1 LPNSFESKKI
11 YLWKAKMKKLLVA
24 LSILITILVIAGCTS
39 QTTTVSPPSSTTTVT
54 TSQTPQQTTTT
65 APSPTTTT
73 PKYGGTLR
81 VITDRPP
88 TVLGWPPEIALGAV
102 TVLQSCLEPLLH
114 ATSSGEIQPWL
125 AESYQVADDLSSIT
139 FKLKKG
145 VKFHDGSDFN
155 AEAAKWNL
163 DNQIQAKKQPYWKS
177 VDQLDDYTI
186 RVNLTQWQN
195 SILSFFADEADSWMV
210 SPTAFKKNGIDYMR
224 NNPVGTGPF
233 KFVSFASDTGF
244 KTIKNPD
251 YWGKDS
257 QGNKLPYLEALEFI
271 FVLDPNTQL
280 SAMKTGLADTIGVEP
295 GKRTADLAGIGLKI
309 SSSLNA
315 NQILYPDTANPDSP
329 FSNQKVRE
337 AVEYAI
343 DREGLAKAFGY
354 GYWKAPYQIPAFDSS
369 TYNPNFNLDRKYD
382 LNKAKQLMA
391 EAGLSSG
398 FKITMVS
405 SPAGRN
411 NDANTALQS
420 NLAAIGIQ
428 AEIQVP
434 DQPTFSTIQTK
445 PIKKALIF
453 QGLSCAS
460 NLNTTIAQFFA
471 STSPRFPSWARTPE
485 FNKLVTASASS
496 PKPDIKLMQAC
507 MDELTKECA
516 VIPVYSGGQVWA
528 YQPYVMDAGYG
539 SRSQPVFYRLD
550 KVWLN
555 K

>member
-1 LPNSFESKKI
+1 
-11 YLWKAKMKKLLVA
+11 MKKLLVA
-24 LSILITILVIAGCTS
+24 LSILISILVIAGCAP
-39 QTTTVSPPSSTTTVT
+39 QATTVSPPPSTTAVT
-54 TSQTPQQTTTT
+54 TSQTPPKTTTT
-65 APSPTTTT
+65 VPSPTTAA

-102 TVLQSCLEPLLH
+102 TVLQSCMEPLLH
-114 ATSSGEIQPWL
+114 GTSSGEIQPWL
-125 AESYQVADDLSSIT
+125 AESYQVADDLSAIT
-139 FKLKKG
+139 FKLRKG
-145 VKFHDGSDFN
+145 VKFHDGTDFN

-177 VDQLDDYTI
+177 VDQIDDYTI

-195 SILSFFADEADSWMV
+195 SILSFFADETDSWMV
-210 SPTAFKKNGIDYMR
+210 SPTAFKNKGIDWMR

-233 KFVSFASDTGF
+233 KFVSFANDTGF
-244 KTIKNPD
+244 KTVKNPD

-257 QGNKLPYLEALEFI
+257 QGNKLPYLEALEII
-271 FVLDPNTQL
+271 FVVDPNTAL
-280 SAMKTGLADTIGVEP
+280 SAMKTGTADAIGVEP

-309 SSSLNA
+309 SSALNA
-315 NQILYPDTANPDSP
+315 NQILYPDTANSDSP

-343 DREGLAKAFGY
+343 DREGLAKALGY

-369 TYNPNFNLDRKYD
+369 TYNPNFNLGRKYD

-398 FKITMVS
+398 FKITLVS

-434 DQPTFSTIQTK
+434 DQPTFSSVQTK
-445 PIKKALIF
+445 PIKNALIF
-453 QGLSCAS
+453 QGLSCAA
-460 NLNTTIAQFFA
+460 NLNSTIAQFFA

-485 FNKLVTASASS
+485 FNNLVKTSAAS

-516 VIPVYSGGQVWA
+516 VIPVYPGGQAWA

-539 SRSQPVFYRLD
+539 TRSQPVFYSLD